1 VHYAAASAFLT
12 FRDKVAGTPYA
23 LPGYDPLAA
32 SMSVL
37 LLPLLPHCGPRALQA
52 RGCSPRTSP
61 PRSVVFVSDLE
72 PAFAQPGS
80 GEAVRSVRLGL
91 AEESD
96 LSAAIDV
103 LMDGFYKD
111 ALTLAAAEFSDEDD
125 GAARA
130 VRAVPC
136 LTLSGGFF

>member
-1 VHYAAASAFLT
+1 LEVEVVHYAAASAFLT
-12 FRDKVAGTPYA
+12 FRDKVAGTPCA

-80 GEAVRSVRLGL
+80 GE
-91 AEESD
+91 
-96 LSAAIDV
+96 
-103 LMDGFYKD
+103 
-111 ALTLAAAEFSDEDD
+111 
-125 GAARA
+125 
-130 VRAVPC
+130 
-136 LTLSGGFF
+136 